1 MAFDALKGWT
11 SRQRHAV
18 AAAYMG
24 WTLDA
29 FDFFVL
35 TFVVKDLIVE
45 FNVKSAADILIAV
58 TLTLAVRPLGAF
70 LFGRLADDYGRK
82 PVLILNIL
90 LYSLFG
96 FATAF
101 APTLSLFFIA
111 RGLFGVAMGGIW
123 GIGASLA
130 METIQ
135 PKSRG
140 FVSGLLQSGYPSG
153 YLVASLAFGAVYAS
167 FGWRGMFMVGLVP
180 GFLLAGYIWLAVSE
194 SPVFRRPAEVK
205 LSKHLIHLVGVGV
218 ILSAMLAVLIR
229 FGREEGLLYI
239 VAAVVPLLLVAG
251 FLTPFIRKHWKLAVY
266 AILLMTGFNFFS
278 HGTQDLYP
286 TFLRVQH
293 HFDDITVT
301 WITVVLNIGAIVGGL
316 TFASLS
322 QSWGRRRTVIIVAL
336 MALPVI
342 YFWASAQTAVML
354 ALGAF
359 LMQICVQGAWGVV
372 PVHLNELSPPSVR
385 GTFAGTVYQLGNLI
399 ASVNAVFQ
407 AELAESGKQFLGL
420 TDYSLALAVVA
431 CFAALLIA
439 TMMFLG
445 PEAKN
450 ADMGRTAPVSE

>member
-1 MAFDALKGWT
+1 MALDALKGWT
-11 SRQRHAV
+11 GAQKHAV
-18 AAAYMG
+18 AAAYLG

-35 TFVVKDLIVE
+35 TFVMSDVAKQFDVKIPAVAL
-45 FNVKSAADILIAV
+45 AV

-70 LFGRLADDYGRK
+70 LFGRLADAYGRR
-82 PVLILNIL
+82 PILMINIV

-101 APTLSLFFIA
+101 APSLNGFLIIRAF
-111 RGLFGVAMGGIW
+111 FGVAMGGIW

-130 METIQ
+130 METVQ
-135 PKSRG
+135 SKARG

-153 YLVASLAFGAVYAS
+153 YLFASVVFGLVYAG
-167 FGWRGMFMVGLVP
+167 FGWRGMFMVGLIPGLLLTLYIYLKVP
-180 GFLLAGYIWLAVSE
+180 ELPSFQ
-194 SPVFRRPAEVK
+194 RPANVK
-205 LSKHLIHLVGVGV
+205 LSQHLMHLVGVLV
-218 ILSAMLAVLIR
+218 VLSVMLIVLQA
-229 FGREEGLLYI
+229 FGRETGMLYLA
-239 VAAVVPLLLVAG
+239 AAVVPVLVVVG
-251 FLTPFIRKHWKLAVY
+251 FMTPFIRQHWKLAVY

-293 HFDDITVT
+293 HFDDATVT
-301 WITVVLNIGAIVGGL
+301 FITVVLNLGAIVGGL
-316 TFASLS
+316 FFASLS
-322 QSWGRRRTVIIVAL
+322 QSFGRRRTVIMVTL
-336 MALPVI
+336 LALPVI
-342 YFWASAQTAVML
+342 YFWAYAPTAITL
-354 ALGAF
+354 AAGAF

-372 PVHLNELSPPSVR
+372 PVHLNELSPASVR

-407 AELAESGKQFLGL
+407 ADLAESHGG
-420 TDYSLALAVVA
+420 DYRIALAAVA

-445 PEAKN
+445 PEARHVE
-450 ADMGRTAPVSE
+450 MGRAAPVSE